1 MAILDISFSNEELQD
16 FSPLPEGEY
25 FFKIEKIE
33 LKDTLAGDG
42 KFLSIQFCVT
52 EGKYCKR
59 KFFDKLNIINKSEAA
74 QSIGRRALTQL
85 RVVAGIPENGL
96 TNTDQLIGTIGVAK
110 LKVEEAANGRPAGN
124 AAVFYKPMPAGAT
137 SAFIPVGGQPSYSAA
152 QNVTFAAPPAK
163 NDFPPVPT
171 YAEAIK
177 ETKSG
182 KVAPWMGG

>member
-1 MAILDISFSNEELQD
+1 
-16 FSPLPEGEY
+16 
-25 FFKIEKIE
+25 
-33 LKDTLAGDG
+33 
-42 KFLSIQFCVT
+42 
-52 EGKYCKR
+52 
-59 KFFDKLNIINKSEAA
+59 
-74 QSIGRRALTQL
+74 
-85 RVVAGIPENGL
+85 
-96 TNTDQLIGTIGVAK
+96 
-110 LKVEEAANGRPAGN
+110 
-124 AAVFYKPMPAGAT
+124 MPAGAT